1 MGAQETSRGAVIETG
16 RWDDLDRL
24 ADAAARFAA
33 DLYYF
38 VARRVVM
45 DLGEA
50 GEKAV
55 RQGLREFG
63 LARGQAILA
72 EVEAACEEV
81 NLANFLKHY
90 NLPMGRAWR
99 GERTITPEASQ
110 DVVTFCPFADQWQRR
125 GGADIGQMYCEEV
138 DPAIREGYSP
148 HLHFTATQFLLR
160 DGAPCRQRDE
170 MKGGE

>member
-1 MGAQETSRGAVIETG
+1 MGAQGMGEGPVTETG
-16 RWDDLDRL
+16 RWDDVDTL

-38 VARRVVM
+38 VARRVIM

-50 GEKAV
+50 GERAV

-63 LARGQAILA
+63 LARGRAILA
-72 EVEAACEEV
+72 EVEAAGEEV

-99 GERTITPEASQ
+99 GERVTTPEASH
-110 DVVTFCPFADQWQRR
+110 DVVTFCPFADQWQKR
-125 GGADIGQMYCEEV
+125 GGADIGQIYCEEV

-148 HLHFTATQFLLR
+148 RLRFTATQYLLR
-160 DGAPCRQRDE
+160 DGAPCLQRDE
-170 MKGGE
+170 MK

>member
-1 MGAQETSRGAVIETG
+1 MQTQGTDKGPVTETG
-16 RWDDLDRL
+16 RWDDLDAL
-24 ADAAARFAA
+24 AEAAARFAA

-38 VARRVVM
+38 VARRVIL

-63 LARGQAILA
+63 LARGQAIRA
-72 EVEAACEEV
+72 EVEAAGEAV

-90 NLPMGRAWR
+90 NLPMGRAWQ
-99 GERTITPEASQ
+99 GERTVTPEAAH
-110 DVVTFCPFADQWQRR
+110 DVVTFCPFADQWQKR
-125 GGADIGQMYCEEV
+125 GGADIGQIYCEEV

-148 HLHFTATQFLLR
+148 RLRFTAVQYLLR
-160 DGAPCRQRDE
+160 DGGPCLQRDE
-170 MKGGE
+170 MT